1 MQHFHKQVFKYS
13 KQIVVWLFS
22 VIVNSSFT
30 ALLFTLCRYRGL
42 QQHEQV
48 SVPMS
53 YVRSADKVAVVAVP
67 AILISLAFWLIT
79 HLHIYVQLLR
89 SPRPG
94 PGSSTFTIIHSL
106 ITS

>member
-1 MQHFHKQVFKYS
+1 MTFLRDCEFFADYRLQHY
-13 KQIVVWLFS
+13 FS
-22 VIVNSSFT
+22 PCVDT
-30 ALLFTLCRYRGL
+30 GGL